1 MINIK
6 TLWDNQKPT
15 GDIII
20 KTKIIDIP
28 HLNCYAATNHITGQH
43 LYIMSV
49 SKNVE
54 IPELKNFKFKGVEIF
69 HIETDNTFELNIYLL
84 DNELKDI
91 FSLFIQNI
99 LEDVVDSVTES
110 EALTKSLNVISK
122 WKKLFDKINF
132 NGLSTE
138 QQKGLIGELLFF
150 NYLLENEKT
159 SSSILNAWTGPDN
172 EDKDFRFGSI
182 GVELKL
188 TSSKYPKIKITN
200 EGQLDTQNLSELFL
214 VLYTVEDVK
223 DNGISLNTLINLI
236 RSKLATNIDELKFF
250 NERLMLIGYFDEDKE
265 HYNKLYSIKKTYC
278 FEVSSEFP
286 KIIKSQLPF
295 GIYNT
300 SYSIEISALENYI
313 TEIESIIQKM

>member
-1 MINIK
+1 MNNIK